1 MNPSASAV
9 LSVLLATSAAV
20 GVTFALRPA
29 DPAPDRVPLAEL
41 QQTLLS
47 LQKEQAA
54 LRTKLD
60 ALASSAQPVAA
71 PAAAERIAAPA
82 PSADQVAAAV
92 EAYLQKR
99 GKTAAAAAGGA
110 DAAAAADATFDVD
123 ADFATLGKSFFQDP
137 AGWQRAYA
145 AGKMEAVLGKFE
157 ALAAANPKDAKA
169 QMDLANA
176 YLSFLQLS
184 PNKGPLAEK
193 SDQALDRVL
202 AIDERHWEA
211 RFTKAISYS
220 FYPEFTG
227 KPKEAVAQ
235 FERLVAQQE
244 GMPPQ
249 PQEAQTYLMLGNLL
263 ERRDPAKAKE
273 IWAKGARRHPE
284 NAELAKRAG
293 N

>member
-1 MNPSASAV
+1 MNPTAILTV
-9 LSVLLATSAAV
+9 SVLLASAAAT
-20 GVTFALRPA
+20 GVTFALRQN
-29 DPAPDRVPLAEL
+29 DPAPAQASAAELQRTLAEL
-41 QQTLLS
+41 Q
-47 LQKEQAA
+47 KDHAA
-54 LRTKLD
+54 LRAKFE
-60 ALASSAQPVAA
+60 ALASTPQPMAA
-71 PAAAERIAAPA
+71 PGAVERSAVPTLSAELIGP
-82 PSADQVAAAV
+82 AV

-99 GKTAAAAAGGA
+99 ERAGSAGAVEAAGAAGAAA
-110 DAAAAADATFDVD
+110 FDVD
-123 ADFATLGKSFFQDP
+123 ADFATLAKTFFVDP
-137 AGWQRAYA
+137 AGWQRAFA
-145 AGKMEAVLGKFE
+145 AGKMDEVLKKFE
-157 ALAAANPKDAKA
+157 AIAAASPKDAKA

-193 SDQALDRVL
+193 SDQALDKVL
-202 AIDERHWEA
+202 AIDDSHWEA

-244 GMPPQ
+244 GMAPQ

-284 NAELAKRAG
+284 NAELVKKAG
-293 N
+293 G